1 MVPRTPLA
9 TALGSQ
15 WSLATALSL
24 LAWYVFAPQC
34 LATLAVIRRET
45 GSLKATLGATAL
57 LTGMAYAVALIV
69 YRLTGLLT

>member
-1 MVPRTPLA
+1 VEQALA
-9 TALGSQ
+9 SALGSQ

-57 LTGMAYAVALIV
+57 LTGLAYGAALIV
-69 YRLTGLLT
+69 YRLTGWLA